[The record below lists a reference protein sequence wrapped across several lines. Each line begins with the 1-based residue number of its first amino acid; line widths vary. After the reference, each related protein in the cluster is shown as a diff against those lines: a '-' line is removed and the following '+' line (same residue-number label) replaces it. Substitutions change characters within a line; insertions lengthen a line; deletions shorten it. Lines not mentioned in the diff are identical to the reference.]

1 MNVVEKPTHSSYESY
16 GETAK
21 AYDITRVPVG
31 LSILIERFN
40 TSGLALAHQRLL
52 DLGCGTGNYLD
63 ALKEIVG
70 LLVGLD
76 GSQEMLRRAAQK
88 CAGYSNIELKHG
100 SILELPFQ
108 DQLFD
113 GVMINQVLH
122 HLSGSSGF
130 QQYRQCL
137 AEVFRVL
144 KSGGVLCIN
153 TCSQEQL
160 KLEGPFWYLQVFPEA
175 ARYMA
180 PKYAPI
186 GDLLGILRSVG
197 FTDPVVQTHPDERF
211 FTKEQYYDVEGPF
224 QKEWR
229 DGDSAFAVYRDQ
241 GEMLEARLQEL
252 KRKIHDHSI
261 SEIIEKP
268 ERIREKLG
276 QYVVISAR
284 RP

>member
-1 MNVVEKPTHSSYESY
+1 MSGVERLTHSSYESY
-16 GETAK
+16 SETAR

-40 TSGLALAHQRLL
+40 ASGLALANQRIL
-52 DLGCGTGNYLD
+52 DVGCGTGNYLD
-63 ALKEIVG
+63 ALKETVG

-76 GSQEMLRRAAQK
+76 GSQEMLLRADQK

-108 DQLFD
+108 DQSFD
-113 GVMINQVLH
+113 GAMMNQVLH
-122 HLSGSSGF
+122 HLSVSSDL
-130 QQYRQCL
+130 QQYRRCL

-160 KLEGPFWYLQVFPEA
+160 KPEGPFWYFQVFPEA
-175 ARYMA
+175 AQYSA
-180 PKYAPI
+180 LKYAQI
-186 GDLLGILRSVG
+186 GDLLEILRSVRFAG
-197 FTDPVVQTHPDERF
+197 PIVKTQPDERF
-211 FTKEQYYDVEGPF
+211 FTIEQYYDVEGPF
-224 QKEWR
+224 RKEWR

-241 GEMLEARLQEL
+241 SETLATRLREL
-252 KRKIHDHSI
+252 KRKILDHSI
-261 SEIIEKP
+261 SEIVAKSEQV
-268 ERIREKLG
+268 REMIG
-276 QYVVISAR
+276 QYVVISAQ

>member
-1 MNVVEKPTHSSYESY
+1 MNVVEKSTRSSYESY
-16 GETAK
+16 SETAK

-31 LSILIERFN
+31 LSILLKRFN
-40 TSGLALAHQRLL
+40 TSGLALAHQRVL
-52 DLGCGTGNYLD
+52 DLGCGTGNYID

-76 GSQEMLRRAAQK
+76 GSQEMLLRAAQK
-88 CAGYSNIELKHG
+88 CAGYSNIEFKHG

-108 DQLFD
+108 DQVFD
-113 GVMINQVLH
+113 GVMINQALH
-122 HLSGSSGF
+122 HLSESSDL

-144 KSGGVLCIN
+144 KSGGVLCVN

-160 KLEGPFWYLQVFPEA
+160 KPEGPFWYLQVFPEA

-180 PKYAPI
+180 LKYAPI
-186 GDLLGILRSVG
+186 DDLLGILRSVG
-197 FTDPVVQTHPDERF
+197 FTDPVAQTHTDECF
-211 FTKEQYYDVEGPF
+211 FTKEQYSDVEGPF
-224 QKEWR
+224 RKEWR

-241 GEMLEARLQEL
+241 SEMLETRLQEL
-252 KRKIHDHSI
+252 KIKILDHSI
-261 SEIIEKP
+261 SEIIAKS
-268 ERIREKLG
+268 ERVRERLG

>member
-16 GETAK
+16 SETAK

-31 LSILIERFN
+31 LSILLERFN
-40 TSGLALAHQRLL
+40 TSGLALARQRVL

-76 GSQEMLRRAAQK
+76 GSQEMLLRAAQK

-122 HLSGSSGF
+122 HLSLSSDL

-160 KLEGPFWYLQVFPEA
+160 KLEGSFWYLPVFPEA

-180 PKYAPI
+180 LKYAPI
-186 GDLLGILRSVG
+186 GDLLGILRSAG
-197 FTDPVVQTHPDERF
+197 FTDPVVQTHPDECF
-211 FTKEQYYDVEGPF
+211 FTKEQYSDVEGPF
-224 QKEWR
+224 RKEWR

-241 GEMLEARLQEL
+241 VEMLETRLQEL
-252 KRKIHDHSI
+252 KRKILDHSI
-261 SEIIEKP
+261 SEIIAKS
-268 ERIREKLG
+268 ERVRERLG

-284 RP
+284 RA